1 MSLAK
6 RNATPS
12 DMAAAGSLD
21 DARLRTIEFDVL
33 APTADV
39 FGFWKAPCSGRVLR
53 IEGRLKVAASG
64 AGAADSLTC
73 NVRKAGVTI
82 QSAVMTFAQADGD
95 DNDEVAGLKTDHADY
110 DAAEKG
116 IKFSSGEVFDLNIAA
131 IQAGAT
137 PATKLTVQVT
147 ILV

>member
-6 RNATPS
+6 RNGTPS
-12 DMAAAGSLD
+12 DLAAQGTLD
-21 DARLRTIEFDVL
+21 DARIKTFDIAVQ
-33 APTADV
+33 APTVAT

-64 AGAADSLTC
+64 DGAGGNLTC
-73 NVRKAGVTI
+73 NVRKGGATI

-95 DNDEVAGLKTDHADY
+95 NNDEVAGLKTDHADY
-110 DAAEKG
+110 EAAEKA
-116 IKFSSGEVFDLNIAA
+116 IKFNSGDVFDLNVAA

-137 PATKLTVQVT
+137 PATGLIVQVT